1 MPCFLA
7 NLVKTIDMAYRN
19 ILIFLKKVKNV
30 FITLRIIANILL
42 VL

>member
-1 MPCFLA
+1 
-7 NLVKTIDMAYRN
+7 MAYRN